1 MYHVLRRKSDGLIW
15 AIGVAPFE
23 RRVIPSHSYPDE
35 IKDLSEVA
43 PSQKEETASGR
54 ASLSGRDPA
63 RRDPATQEVKPKK
76 ARICRYL
83 LTQ

>member
-1 MYHVLRRKSDGLIW
+1 MYHVLRQKSDGLIW
-15 AIGVAPFE
+15 AIGVVPFE

-63 RRDPATQEVKPKK
+63 TQEVKPKKSK